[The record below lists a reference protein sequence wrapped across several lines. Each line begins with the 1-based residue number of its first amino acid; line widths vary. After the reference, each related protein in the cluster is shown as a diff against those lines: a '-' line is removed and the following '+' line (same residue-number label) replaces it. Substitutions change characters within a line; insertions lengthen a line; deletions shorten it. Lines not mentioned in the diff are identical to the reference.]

1 MSARSKLKKQLH
13 FQLRVAAFALL
24 FTVGYGG
31 FLLYSLLGDVANET
45 ASGVQAVAEMTDTS
59 RRAQVAFQRQVQ
71 EWKDILLRGYDR
83 ELLAHH
89 TAAFDQQYQAVQ
101 RELQQLEDLM
111 QHQQLDT
118 TQVEALLAKHAGMRE
133 RYLDTLRRYPPDRRV
148 DNLFRADAMVRGID
162 RELSGRLDDLGRTVA
177 ETATERV
184 ATVSGAIQ
192 TRYEWQQYYLLSV
205 LLFVLPGISMFSFYQ
220 LTRLARQLTEERE
233 RALVTLSSI
242 GDAVIVS
249 DVQGCVEYMN
259 PVAEEMT
266 GWPLGEAMGRP
277 LKEVFVIVNE
287 LTRQPVASPVDEV
300 LRLGQVSGLA
310 EHTLL
315 IARDGS
321 EYPIG
326 DSAAPVRNESG
337 AITGAVLVFHD
348 ASEQMRAQR
357 EIRHLAYHDHL
368 TGLPNRRLLQ
378 DRVRVALDN
387 AQRHGNKLALLF
399 IDLDHFKIINDTLGH
414 DYGDLLLEAAAQR
427 LVSCVRKQ
435 DTVARTGGDE
445 FVMLLMDVK
454 SVDDAANV
462 AQKVLD
468 ALSASYQIKG
478 VDLHST
484 PSIGISLYPEDGRDF
499 ETLLKHADTAMYH
512 AKERGRAGY
521 HFFMDEMNVRTLER
535 LTIEGNLHKALAR
548 NEFELY
554 YQPKMNIR
562 DGKVIGAEA
571 LIRWNHPELGLVPP
585 GKFIPIA
592 EQSSI
597 IGEIGEWVARAAC
610 VQSRIWQEMGMTLPL
625 SFNVSARQFLHG
637 DLPGMLTR
645 ILQETGA
652 DPGSLELEL
661 TEGVLLNFIEAEATL
676 SAIKTMGLR
685 IAIDDFGTGYSSLAY
700 LRRMPIDTLKIDRT
714 FVMHLESKPE
724 DVSMV
729 ETIITMARNL
739 GMTVIAEGVESRA
752 QADILLASGCEAC
765 QGYFYGKPVPAAEF
779 MATLRRAA
787 S

>member
-45 ASGVQAVAEMTDTS
+45 AGGVQAVAEMTDTA

-83 ELLAHH
+83 ELLVHH
-89 TAAFDQQYQAVQ
+89 RAAFDQQYESVQ
-101 RELQQLEDLM
+101 RELRQLEALM
-111 QHQQLDT
+111 RYQQLDT
-118 TQVEALLAKHAGMRE
+118 APVEDLLAKHADMRA
-133 RYLDTLRRYPPDRRV
+133 RYLDTLRRFPPDRRAA
-148 DNLFRADAMVRGID
+148 NLFRADAMVRGID
-162 RELSGRLDDLGRTVA
+162 RELSGELDALGHAIAQAAV
-177 ETATERV
+177 ERV

-220 LTRLARQLTEERE
+220 LTRLARQLSEERE
-233 RALVTLSSI
+233 QALVTLSSI

-249 DVQGCVEYMN
+249 DVLGRVEYMN
-259 PVAEEMT
+259 PVAEQMT
-266 GWPLGEAMGRP
+266 GWSLGEAMGRP
-277 LKEVFVIVNE
+277 LQEVFIIVHE
-287 LTRQPVASPVDEV
+287 MTRQPVDSPVDEV
-300 LRLGQVSGLA
+300 LRLGQMSGLA
-310 EHTLL
+310 AHTLL
-315 IARDGS
+315 IARDGG

-348 ASEQMRAQR
+348 ATEQMRAQR

-378 DRVRVALDN
+378 DRVRVALEN
-387 AQRHGNKLALLF
+387 AQRHSSKLALLF
-399 IDLDHFKIINDTLGH
+399 IDLDHFKVINDTLGH

-427 LVSCVRKQ
+427 LVSCVRQQ

-445 FVMLLMDVK
+445 FVVLLMDVK

-521 HFFMDEMNVRTLER
+521 HFFMEEMNVRTLER

-554 YQPKMNIR
+554 YQPKVSIR

-610 VQSRIWQEMGMTLPL
+610 VQSRIWQEMGVALPL

-645 ILQETGA
+645 LLQETGA
-652 DPGSLELEL
+652 DAGLLELEL

-676 SAIKTMGLR
+676 TAIKAMGFR

-739 GMTVIAEGVESRA
+739 RMSVIAEGVENRA
-752 QADILLASGCEAC
+752 QADILLASGCEEC
-765 QGYFYGKPVPAAEF
+765 QGYHFGRPVTAAQFLASLRQPAD
-779 MATLRRAA
+779 
-787 S
+787 